1 MTTPGSRQ
9 HFVRDMLTWLNR
21 RFPPGEGR
29 RITANTRL
37 FADGYVNSIRILD
50 IIAWVEEA
58 TGRRIPDRA
67 IRMDNFQTVARIAA
81 TFREEGE
88 RHAVR

>member
-1 MTTPGSRQ
+1 MTTLNFRQ
-9 HFVRDMLTWLNR
+9 RFVRDMVAWLNR

-29 RITANTRL
+29 RITADTRL

-67 IRMDNFQTVARIAA
+67 IRMDSFQTVTRIAEA
-81 TFREEGE
+81 FCGE
-88 RHAVR
+88 VSHAVR

>member
-1 MTTPGSRQ
+1 MRTLDVRRR
-9 HFVRDMLTWLNR
+9 FVRDMVAWLNR
-21 RFPPGEGR
+21 RFPPGAGR
-29 RITANTRL
+29 RITADTRL
-37 FADGYVNSIRILD
+37 FAGGYVNSIRILD

-81 TFREEGE
+81 TFCEEQVD
-88 RHAVR
+88 HAVR